1 MYESPVYHSVVLVI
15 YRVKCHYFQCGL
27 TLLNTILTK
36 VEKETITQI
45 RKKSSKKNN
54 KGREIETNDY

>member
-1 MYESPVYHSVVLVI
+1 MSLFSV
-15 YRVKCHYFQCGL
+15 
-27 TLLNTILTK
+27 LLKINTILTK